1 MLFNGENNSGVMDAQ
16 EEGSEEGGGGSVYHL
31 TP

>member
-16 EEGSEEGGGGSVYHL
+16 EEGSGEGGAVFIISLHD
-31 TP
+31 